1 MEKDKCHVCGEPIEG
16 QWNSLIELGIETGEL
31 KRGQIN
37 RLFFHDKCIKCSPS
51 RSQHIVHP
59 RFPPVRDNR
68 EQYNKDF
75 WDKYERAK
83 YQKLY
88 TNAWIRLQE
97 KFNPTWACQK

>member
-1 MEKDKCHVCGEPIEG
+1 MEKDKCHACGEPIEG
-16 QWNSLIELGIETGEL
+16 QWDSLIQLAIEMGEL
-31 KRGQIN
+31 ENEAKSR
-37 RLFFHDKCIKCSPS
+37 FFLHDKCIKCSPS

-59 RFPPVRDNR
+59 SFPLVRDDR

-75 WDKYERAK
+75 WDKNERAK

-88 TNAWIRLQE
+88 TNAWIRMQE

>member
-1 MEKDKCHVCGEPIEG
+1 MEKDKCYVCGEPIEG
-16 QWNSLIELGIETGEL
+16 KWDSAIQLAIEMSEL
-31 KRGQIN
+31 ENEAKSR
-37 RLFFHDKCIKCSPS
+37 FFLHDKCIKCSPS

-59 RFPPVRDNR
+59 RFPPVRDDR
-68 EQYNKDF
+68 EQYNKEF
-75 WDKYERAK
+75 WDKHERAK

>member
-37 RLFFHDKCIKCSPS
+37 RLFFRDKCIKCSPS

-59 RFPPVRDNR
+59 RFPPVRDDR

>member
-59 RFPPVRDNR
+59 RFPPVRDDR
-68 EQYNKDF
+68 EQYNKEF

-88 TNAWIRLQE
+88 TNAWILLQE

>member
-1 MEKDKCHVCGEPIEG
+1 MEKDKCYVCGEPIEG

-59 RFPPVRDNR
+59 RFPPVRDDR
-68 EQYNKDF
+68 EQYNKEF
-75 WDKYERAK
+75 WDKHERAK